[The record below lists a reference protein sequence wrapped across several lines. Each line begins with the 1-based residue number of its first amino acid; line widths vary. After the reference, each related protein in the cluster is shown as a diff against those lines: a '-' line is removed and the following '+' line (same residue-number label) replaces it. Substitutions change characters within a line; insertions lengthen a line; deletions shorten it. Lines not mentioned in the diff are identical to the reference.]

1 VNDFLTQLMIEG
13 QTTRTDDGE
22 LEKHIRKMNVWPDH
36 GPMPSGGIVEVT
48 QTWEQLNLRGTSPVL
63 PEAVSYPDIKNLS
76 DKTDENHGP

>member
-22 LEKHIRKMNVWPDH
+22 LEKHIRKMNGWPED
-36 GPMPSGGIVEVT
+36 GSSTSGGTVEVT

-63 PEAVSYPDIKNLS
+63 PEAVPYS
-76 DKTDENHGP
+76 DTKKREDN